1 MNTEQINIEI
11 NKVIEY
17 FKNELTSVRTG
28 RASPSLI
35 ENLPVDYYGTKTL
48 LIQLASINVP
58 EPKMIIIQPW
68 DKNSVKDIEKA
79 IRQSDLGLNPINE
92 GNIIRLV
99 IPAMTE
105 ERRKEMV
112 KLINHKAEET
122 KMKVRNTREEEM
134 KFLKIQ
140 KDDSEISEDDFYR
153 SQEELQK
160 IINESNQKIKELA
173 EEKEKEVM
181 TI

>member
-1 MNTEQINIEI
+1 MDTEKVRSEI
-11 NKVIEY
+11 DKIIQY
-17 FKNELTSVRTG
+17 FKKDLVSVRTG
-28 RASPSLI
+28 RASPSLL
-35 ENLPVDYYGTKTL
+35 ENINVDYYGHKTP

-58 EPKMIIIQPW
+58 EPKMIVIQPW
-68 DKNSVKDIEKA
+68 DKNSTKEIEKA
-79 IRQSDLGLNPINE
+79 IRLSDLGLNPINE

-112 KLINHKAEET
+112 RLIHQKAEET
-122 KMKVRNTREEEM
+122 KMKIRIVREEEI
-134 KFLKIQ
+134 KIIKRQ
-140 KDDSEISEDDFYR
+140 KDNSEISEDDFYR

-160 IINESNQKIKELA
+160 IIDEFNRNVKVLA
-173 EEKEKEVM
+173 ESKEKEVM